1 MALLAP
7 EPSIKKMKR
16 EAESKT
22 TLLNDLLEE
31 IEQSMIGDDWSVSLD
46 AVLLC
51 LETAPES
58 FYRYYYRSGHSMT
71 DLPETFQSE
80 NASILIEYL
89 EDLGYGVAVAEFRRR
104 GWHLTDDDYLLWEEF
119 FLSVS
124 LSMLASHRI
133 DEEEL
138 EIALSGCRYTSDGLQ
153 FYCAAR
159 CSVESLLSRTLSI
172 YAKEKALSDGAIR
185 LLRLHTRQLFHRRL
199 FREETI
205 YREFY
210 ERLRETAK
218 RRGWIGADVV
228 PAPAT
233 LREELQLFGFEDLP
247 GEETLKER
255 YRVLLKEHHPDIN
268 RSSEA
273 VVMTQKLIDAYAKIC
288 AHRRQASEVAS

>member
-1 MALLAP
+1 
-7 EPSIKKMKR
+7 MKR

-58 FYRYYYRSGHSMT
+58 FFRYYYRSGHSMA
-71 DLPETFQSE
+71 DLPETFHAE
-80 NASILIEYL
+80 NAGILIEYL
-89 EDLGYGVAVAEFRRR
+89 ADLGYDGAVSAFRRR
-104 GWHLTDDDYLLWEEF
+104 GWYLTDDDYLMWEEF

-124 LSMLASHRI
+124 LSMLASHKI

-153 FYCAAR
+153 FYCETR
-159 CSVESLLSRTLSI
+159 CSIESLLSRTLSI
-172 YAKEKALSDGAIR
+172 YAREKTLSEGAIR
-185 LLRLHTRQLFHRRL
+185 LLRSYTRHLFHRRL

-205 YREFY
+205 YREFC

-218 RRGWIGADVV
+218 LRGWIGADVV
-228 PAPAT
+228 AAPAS
-233 LREELQLFGFEDLP
+233 LREELLLFGFEDLP
-247 GEETLKER
+247 GEEILKER
-255 YRVLLKEHHPDIN
+255 YRILLKEHHPDIN

-273 VVMTQKLIDAYAKIC
+273 VVMTQRLIDAYAKIC
-288 AHRRQASEVAS
+288 AHRRQASEVSS